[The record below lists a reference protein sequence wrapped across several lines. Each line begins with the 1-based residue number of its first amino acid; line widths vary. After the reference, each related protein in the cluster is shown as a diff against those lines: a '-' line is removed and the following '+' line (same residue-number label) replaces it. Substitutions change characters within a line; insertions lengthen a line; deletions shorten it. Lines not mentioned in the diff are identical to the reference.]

1 MKKNF
6 KGIREKEQ
14 GNKFIT
20 EDITRHPEGD
30 SPKDLQTQNHVITR
44 TNRAECG
51 AVCQNDRLS
60 AGHIWQTRSHVYGE
74 VKCQA
79 EIQSDV
85 VIPNELGNGET
96 CQGLRHWRLLSNL
109 KNNFSKPVRNDMK
122 NKTVTNLFPY
132 FPISLSLKKK
142 LRRFRIKSG
151 MTFIKQ
157 PAFTLAEVLITLGI
171 IGVVAAMTIPT
182 LITNYQKKQTVTK
195 LQKAIS
201 IVNQAYRLAYD
212 DVGELSINDA
222 FLISGKDYFDKYWAP
237 YIKVLTY
244 CDTPQKCGY
253 KDNNFYRYPGTISGY
268 NVVTTERN
276 GITFFTADG
285 FLYNVRVAE
294 GEETKSGKIFV
305 DINGS
310 TKPNVFGID
319 VFLLNRK
326 VEDEKGGV
334 VVPLCSD
341 KTTEEVKG
349 NCTTT
354 GLRTC
359 CAEMIKRAGW
369 KIEKDYPWK

>member
-74 VKCQA
+74 VKCQT
-79 EIQSDV
+79 ETQSDV
-85 VIPNELGNGET
+85 VIPNKFGNGET

>member
-1 MKKNF
+1 MNNKILKQVQNDSVIVVQKDVTTCPPLEGGPKSLISRRGKNVEDYNQEPSPEF
-6 KGIREKEQ
+6 VSSPQ
-14 GNKFIT
+14 LTNKFYPQLLHT
-20 EDITRHPEGD
+20 D
-30 SPKDLQTQNHVITR
+30 
-44 TNRAECG
+44 
-51 AVCQNDRLS
+51 
-60 AGHIWQTRSHVYGE
+60 SHVSP
-74 VKCQA
+74 Q
-79 EIQSDV
+79 
-85 VIPNELGNGET
+85 LNGSLCITGRE
-96 CQGLRHWRLLSNL
+96 GKKESIKNL
-109 KNNFSKPVRNDMK
+109 VPQCPSALMP
-122 NKTVTNLFPY
+122 P
-132 FPISLSLKKK
+132 KKK

-171 IGVVAAMTIPT
+171 IGIVAAMTIPT

-201 IVNQAYRLAYD
+201 VVNQAYRLAYD

-222 FLISGKDYFDKYWAP
+222 FLISGKDYFNKYWAP

-244 CDTPQKCGY
+244 CDTPEKCGY

-294 GEETKSGKIFV
+294 GDEQKSGKIFV

-310 TKPNVFGID
+310 TKPNVFGKD
-319 VFLLNRK
+319 VFLLDRK

-334 VVPLCSD
+334 VVPFCSD
-341 KTTEEVKG
+341 NTTEEVKK
-349 NCTTT
+349 NCTTK

-369 KIEKDYPWK
+369 RIEKDYPWE